1 VPGGSG
7 SGSGYSSATAT
18 RASSVAGRP
27 TRWITYSRR
36 HTGETTRSRTF
47 APCAGRVTPRSA
59 LAFVM
64 SSTVVRVRPATWGA
78 VFWRLPR
85 PLPPLWNLS
94 PREAVAACGTR
105 STFGFPA
112 SKSSRTTRT
121 KPKTTRIVPLRDGNG
136 RHGSATPRETLLL
149 HRSTAGDRTYIAGSG
164 GLTLIAGLPQGYHF
178 LTDAPARGARGRRT
192 FEPGSAVSR
201 RYALAFGL
209 LPSGSPDDRE
219 QRNTGSHGLPAAF
232 KVVTPVRIRSG
243 VPPYRTFPDS
253 RSL

>member
-1 VPGGSG
+1 MPGGSG
-7 SGSGYSSATAT
+7 SGSGSSSATAT

-36 HTGETTRSRTF
+36 RTGETTHRRTF

-59 LAFVM
+59 LAFVT
-64 SSTVVRVRPATWGA
+64 SSTVVRVRPAPWGA

-94 PREAVAACGTR
+94 LREAVAACGTR
-105 STFGFPA
+105 STFGFLA

-121 KPKTTRIVPLRDGNG
+121 TPKTTRTLPLRDELAPALPTRAAGARTIPAALG
-136 RHGSATPRETLLL
+136 RL
-149 HRSTAGDRTYIAGSG
+149 
-164 GLTLIAGLPQGYHF
+164 GLPQGYHF
-178 LTDAPARGARGRRT
+178 LTDTPARRARGRPT
-192 FEPGSAVSR
+192 LEPDSAVSR
-201 RYALAFGL
+201 RYAPAFGL
-209 LPSGSPDDRE
+209 LPSESPDGRE
-219 QRNTGSHGLPAAF
+219 QRNTGPYGLPAAF

-243 VPPYRTFPDS
+243 VPPYRTFHDS